1 MRAAGMSGFCAWMT
15 NTVIP
20 VGGLIRPI
28 VAITVT
34 KMPNQTP
41 S

>member
-1 MRAAGMSGFCAWMT
+1 MT
-15 NTVIP
+15 KTVIP

-34 KMPNQTP
+34 KMPNQMP